1 MGLLTLYNNSQA
13 QLNTLDPDLVTVYPS
28 TVTGTPTST
37 ANPGGPT
44 NNFDPIY
51 NANNTYL
58 DNLPSLVNTGLNTTL
73 NITNLDV
80 ENPSVQGGPINDIT
94 TQYPS
99 SVTGTP
105 TITANPGGVPQ
116 QFTQPYSPGSTYLDA
131 SYNAVPNNTILDTTL
146 PITNLDVENPSVQ
159 GGPLSDTTTV
169 YPSLITGTPT
179 TTANP
184 GGAPQLFS
192 QPYLPSNT
200 YLNSNP
206 IQGIGSG
213 KLDDSL
219 SITNLD
225 VENPGVNGG
234 PLSDTTTQYPAS
246 VTGTPTSTANPG
258 GVSTNFSQPYLP
270 SNTYLDPSYN
280 VIPSNTILD
289 TTLPITNL
297 DVEDPSV
304 QGGPINDTV
313 TVYPSLVTGTPTNN
327 ANPGGAPQL
336 FSQPYLPSNTY
347 LDTNPIQGIISSKLY
362 DSLGITN
369 LDVLSNGPNGFL
381 SNDTITIY
389 PPSSTGT
396 PTTTA
401 NPGGAPQQYSQLY
414 FPLNRYLDTS
424 YNVVP
429 SNTILSSSL
438 NITNLDTEDPGVQG
452 GIPYKPLTDP
462 TIYPTTTTHTSAIRG
477 YFAKP
482 SQPALKYGVTPINE
496 DPGPFTSE
504 KTYSEHIKNFL

>member
-1 MGLLTLYNNSQA
+1 MGLLTLYNDSQV

-28 TVTGTPTST
+28 TVTGIPTST
-37 ANPGGPT
+37 ANPGGSA

-58 DNLPSLVNTGLNTTL
+58 DNLPSLVNTGLNNTL
-73 NITNLDV
+73 N
-80 ENPSVQGGPINDIT
+80 
-94 TQYPS
+94 
-99 SVTGTP
+99 
-105 TITANPGGVPQ
+105 
-116 QFTQPYSPGSTYLDA
+116 
-131 SYNAVPNNTILDTTL
+131 
-146 PITNLDVENPSVQ
+146 ITNLDVENPSVQ

-200 YLNSNP
+200 YLNVNP

-219 SITNLD
+219 NITNLD
-225 VENPGVNGG
+225 VEDPSVQGG

-258 GVSTNFSQPYLP
+258 GASTNFSQPYLP
-270 SNTYLDPSYN
+270 SNTYLNASYN
-280 VIPSNTILD
+280 VVPSNTILD

-313 TVYPSLVTGTPTNN
+313 TVYPSLVTGTPTNI

-336 FSQPYLPSNTY
+336 FTQPYLPSNTY
-347 LDTNPIQGIISSKLY
+347 LDTNPIQGIGSGKLD
-362 DSLGITN
+362 DSLSITN
-369 LDVLSNGPNGFL
+369 LDVEN
-381 SNDTITIY
+381 
-389 PPSSTGT
+389 
-396 PTTTA
+396 
-401 NPGGAPQQYSQLY
+401 
-414 FPLNRYLDTS
+414 
-424 YNVVP
+424 
-429 SNTILSSSL
+429 
-438 NITNLDTEDPGVQG
+438 PGVQG

-462 TIYPTTTTHTSAIRG
+462 TIYPVTTTHTSAIRG

-482 SQPALKYGVTPINE
+482 SQPALKYGTSPVNE
-496 DPGPFTSE
+496 DPGPFTST
-504 KTYSEHIKNFL
+504 KTYSEYISNFL